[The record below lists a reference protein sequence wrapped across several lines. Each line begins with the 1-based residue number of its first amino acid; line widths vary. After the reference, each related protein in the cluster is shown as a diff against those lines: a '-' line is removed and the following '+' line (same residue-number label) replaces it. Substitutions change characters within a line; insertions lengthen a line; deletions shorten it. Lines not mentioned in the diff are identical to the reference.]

1 MKRLLVTG
9 ASGFLGWNVCEF
21 PQEDWEILG
30 IYHDHKDGIPDYIQS
45 YQVDLRAQS
54 AFEQVLERTQADAVL
69 HLAANSN
76 PKYCEENPSTSYS
89 VNVGASRD
97 IAQICQDLAIP
108 MVFASSEQV
117 YSGMQE
123 NNSEEDEL
131 KPINAYGRQK
141 LTAEQKIMRLHP
153 EACIA
158 RMAVMFGDH
167 GPSAR
172 CFMHEWLNRWEKGEA
187 VTAFTDEIRCF
198 LSGYSAA
205 EGLFLLLERQASG
218 IYNIGGKDAISR
230 FDFALKLA
238 EKYGIKNPKIK
249 AASQKDIPGLAETR
263 PANLSMDLGKIEGFG
278 FVTRTVDEELSELV
292 GTEEES

>member
-30 IYHDHKDGIPDYIQS
+30 IYHDHENGIPDYIKS
-45 YQVDLRAQS
+45 YQVDLREDY

-89 VNVGASRD
+89 VNVGASRA
-97 IAQICQDLAIP
+97 IAQICKDLAIP

-117 YSGMQE
+117 YNGTKA
-123 NNSEEDEL
+123 NNNEEDEL
-131 KPINAYGRQK
+131 SPKNAYGNQK
-141 LTAEQKIMRLHP
+141 MTAEQKIMRIHP

-158 RMAVMFGDH
+158 RLAVMFGEH
-167 GPSAR
+167 GPSAN
-172 CFMHEWLNRWEKGEA
+172 CFMHEWLSSWEKGEE
-187 VTAFTDEIRCF
+187 VTAFTDEIRNF
-198 LSGYSAA
+198 LSAYSAA
-205 EGLFLLLERQASG
+205 EGLFLLLERQATG

-230 FDFALKLA
+230 YDFAQKLA
-238 EKYGIKNPKIK
+238 EKYGIKDAKIK
-249 AASQKDIPGLAETR
+249 AASQKDIPGLADTR
-263 PANLSMDLGKIEGFG
+263 PADLSMDLAKAEELG
-278 FVTRTVDEELSELV
+278 FVVRTVDEELTELV
-292 GTEEES
+292 GEDA